1 MGCNAGS
8 VYFNFERRVRRQSGG
23 AAQFAACDGG
33 AADRAA
39 GRGDARA
46 DADANSN
53 NANHGANCDI
63 HRRRGDI
70 AASNGNV
77 RSKFAERDD
86 CVKRTDARAKR
97 NLYLRANRYAHLA
110 RADAISWRCR
120 QRRGAV

>member
-1 MGCNAGS
+1 M
-8 VYFNFERRVRRQSGG
+8 YFNFERRVRRQSNG
-23 AAQFAACDGG
+23 AAQFAVCDGA

-53 NANHGANCDI
+53 NASHGANCDA
-63 HRRRGDI
+63 HRRRGDV

-77 RSKFAERDD
+77 RSKFVERDG
-86 CVKRTDARAKR
+86 CIKRTDARAKR
-97 NLYLRANRYAHLA
+97 NLYRSANRYAHLA

-120 QRRGAV
+120 QGRGAV